1 MDIETNSPGETLF
14 RSSTSSDALKAKTS
28 DRLHYEAQVQVIRR
42 QLGGLEEIRGK
53 LGLSQRKI
61 CQLLMVD
68 PSAWT
73 RWTKSGVD
81 QAPPH
86 IYRALQWYMSLQEKI
101 PGLTPAYFLGR
112 DPRVLN
118 QQLEDKISLE
128 VGILK
133 AQISALQI
141 QDQKLQ
147 RSLLFYKVF
156 ALIST
161 LVLLS
166 IFLVNKSL

>member
-14 RSSTSSDALKAKTS
+14 DSSTSSDALKAKTS
-28 DRLHYEAQVQVIRR
+28 ERLYYEAQVQVIRR

-53 LGLSQRKI
+53 LGLSQRKM

-101 PGLTPAYFLGR
+101 PGLTPAYFLGK

-118 QQLEDKISLE
+118 QQFEDKLSGELASLRTE
-128 VGILK
+128 IIQLK
-133 AQISALQI
+133 EQDRRLQ
-141 QDQKLQ
+141 K
-147 RSLLFYKVF
+147 SLVFYKIF
-156 ALIST
+156 AIASA
-161 LVLLS
+161 LVLLG
-166 IFLVNKSL
+166 ILLATK

>member
-1 MDIETNSPGETLF
+1 M
-14 RSSTSSDALKAKTS
+14 
-28 DRLHYEAQVQVIRR
+28 QVIRR

-53 LGLSQRKI
+53 LGLSQRKM

-101 PGLTPAYFLGR
+101 PGLTPAYFLGK

-118 QQLEDKISLE
+118 QQLEGKLSVELASLRAEIIQLKEQDRRLQKSLVLYKIFA
-128 VGILK
+128 I
-133 AQISALQI
+133 ASA
-141 QDQKLQ
+141 
-147 RSLLFYKVF
+147 
-156 ALIST
+156 
-161 LVLLS
+161 LVLLG
-166 IFLVNKSL
+166 ILLATK